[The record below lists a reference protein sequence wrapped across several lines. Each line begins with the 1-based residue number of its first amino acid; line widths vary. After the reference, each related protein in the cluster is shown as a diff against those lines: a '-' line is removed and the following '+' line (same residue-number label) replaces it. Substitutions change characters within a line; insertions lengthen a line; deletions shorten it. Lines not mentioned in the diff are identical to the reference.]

1 MLAFIRSPRRARRVV
16 RGLAALTA
24 LMLVASNAVAAMG
37 LCAAK
42 APAPLPTV
50 LTSQVQAQ
58 VSEAPCPF
66 HHQVE
71 PDSAPVPQA
80 AHCPQDDPGAQARG
94 GETAAADLLL
104 ASPPAVTLAPA
115 AAVKRRRADSVNTA
129 PPPPLY
135 ARLARL
141 RL

>member
-42 APAPLPTV
+42 LPAPLPAP
-50 LTSQVQAQ
+50 QALA
-58 VSEAPCPF
+58 SEAPCPF

-71 PDSAPVPQA
+71 SDSAPVPQA

-94 GETAAADLLL
+94 GETAATDLLL
-104 ASPPAVTLAPA
+104 A
-115 AAVKRRRADSVNTA
+115 A
-129 PPPPLY
+129 PPPVAFVADVAVTPRHVDSVDRSPPPLLY

-141 RL
+141 LL